1 MANVANKEEPL
12 GKRISAHRKR
22 LGLTQ
27 DALAEKLGVSDGNF
41 SRKLR
46 RELPA
51 EDREKV
57 LNIIR
62 ELSQEKQEGE

>member
-1 MANVANKEEPL
+1 MANVANKEI
-12 GKRISAHRKR
+12 R
-22 LGLTQ
+22 
-27 DALAEKLGVSDGNF
+27 DAAKEAGVCLWQVAEKLGVSDGNF

-57 LNIIR
+57 LSIIR

>member
-1 MANVANKEEPL
+1 MAIANMEVRKAAKEAGVCL
-12 GKRISAHRKR
+12 W
-22 LGLTQ
+22 Q
-27 DALAEKLGVSDGNF
+27 VAEKLGVSDGNF

-57 LNIIR
+57 LSIIR
-62 ELSQEKQEGE
+62 ELSLEKQEGE

>member
-1 MANVANKEEPL
+1 MPNVANKEI
-12 GKRISAHRKR
+12 R
-22 LGLTQ
+22 
-27 DALAEKLGVSDGNF
+27 DAAKEVGVCLWQVAEKLGVSDGNF

-57 LNIIR
+57 LSIIR